1 MHNDERVEMLA
12 KILEETPGGIA
23 MGGVPTSAI
32 KSLRG
37 NRSQYEV
44 ALKAGITQAQL
55 SRLEHGLRSLS
66 PEIARGLGPALGVTG
81 EQLLVSEDIS
91 KAQRLALKGRLDPRR
106 LLDAV
111 MEVAVGMPDSQV
123 ADDLVDAMLSVL
135 KQALETYNVDAGKA
149 PAAVATKADRARP
162 DRDGFGRRVHK
173 PMQGRS

>member
-1 MHNDERVEMLA
+1 
-12 KILEETPGGIA
+12 

-91 KAQRLALKGRLDPRR
+91 KAQRLAIKGQLDPRR

-111 MEVAVGMPDSQV
+111 MEVAVGMPDSKV
-123 ADDLVDAMLSVL
+123 ADDLIDAMLSVL
-135 KQALETYNVDAGKA
+135 KQALETYDGAGKP
-149 PAAVATKADRARP
+149 PAAVATKTNGKRP
-162 DRDGFGRRVHK
+162 DRDGFGRRRNK
-173 PMQGRS
+173 PLQRGA